1 MIHWI
6 WLVPVS
12 LVSVIAGFFSAA
24 LCKQSRNDIE
34 EE

>member
-1 MIHWI
+1 M
-6 WLVPVS
+6 
-12 LVSVIAGFFSAA
+12 SVEVMHAVANEFGVAGFFSAA